1 MIRDLLAIGML
12 IFGTIFAMIGV
23 IGVIRLPDVYT
34 RLHASG
40 KVATLGIFGL
50 LMGAALLMPEI
61 APKALVLGLFLLFS
75 SPVASHAIAGAAYQ
89 AGSPMIGAQR
99 DDLRGKTLD
108 RQTEEFPYEV

>member
-12 IFGTIFAMIGV
+12 IFGTVFAMIGV

-50 LMGAALLMPEI
+50 LAGASLLMPEI
-61 APKALVLGLFLLFS
+61 AAKALALGLFLLFS
-75 SPVASHAIAGAAYQ
+75 SPVASHAIAGSAYQ
-89 AGSPMIGAQR
+89 AGCSMVDAVR
-99 DDLRGKTLD
+99 DDLRGETLN